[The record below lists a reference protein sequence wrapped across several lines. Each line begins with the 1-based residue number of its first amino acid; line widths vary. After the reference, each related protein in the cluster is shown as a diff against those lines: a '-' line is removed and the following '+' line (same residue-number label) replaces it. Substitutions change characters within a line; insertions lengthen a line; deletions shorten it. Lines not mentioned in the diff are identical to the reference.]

1 MFIYL
6 CRDGLEL
13 IYMERLQPTEGSSP
27 DPVAE
32 WSSPGGETGL
42 EGEVFVSFNLI
53 LVEFELHFCLI
64 M

>member
-1 MFIYL
+1 
-6 CRDGLEL
+6 
-13 IYMERLQPTEGSSP
+13 MERLQPTEGSSP

-42 EGEVFVSFNLI
+42 EGEFFVNLVFI
-53 LVEFELHFCLI
+53 CVEFQLHFLFDFV